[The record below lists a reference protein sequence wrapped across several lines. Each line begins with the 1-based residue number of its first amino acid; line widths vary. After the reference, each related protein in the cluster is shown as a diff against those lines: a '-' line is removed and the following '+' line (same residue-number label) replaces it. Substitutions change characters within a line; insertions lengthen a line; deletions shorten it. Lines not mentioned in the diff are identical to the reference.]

1 LVASGDGYFIIIG
14 ASTMT
19 TPAQNPSGV
28 SQTLTAVI
36 CILQALNPDT
46 YTTTSTIL
54 ATLKANGIP
63 RDLRSVQRYLVA
75 MADYSLVE
83 HNNRHPKGWKLRTT
97 PSKSTDAIL
106 AMGVQS

>member
-1 LVASGDGYFIIIG
+1 LVMDLCHIIG
-14 ASTMT
+14 ASSMT
-19 TPAQNPSGV
+19 TPAQNPYSV
-28 SQTLTAVI
+28 KQTIAAFN
-36 CILQALNPDT
+36 CILQSLNPDT

-54 ATLKANGIP
+54 AALKAHGIP

-75 MADYSLVE
+75 LADYSLVE

-97 PSKSTDAIL
+97 PSQSAAAIL